1 MPLALANDDHL
12 SPAINVCGTQV
23 RYFRDAQPGG
33 IDRGENRAM
42 FEIVGGLKGGDLRLT
57 QDGGEPSSRRG

>member
-12 SPAINVCGTQV
+12 SPAVNVCGTQV

-42 FEIVGGLKGGDLRLT
+42 FEIVGGL
-57 QDGGEPSSRRG
+57 RREATSA